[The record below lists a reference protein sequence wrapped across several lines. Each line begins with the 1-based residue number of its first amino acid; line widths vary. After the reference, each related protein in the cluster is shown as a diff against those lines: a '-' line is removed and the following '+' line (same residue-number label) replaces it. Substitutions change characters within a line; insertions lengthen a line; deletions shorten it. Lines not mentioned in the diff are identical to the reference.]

1 MLMMVPEGNS
11 RVNGKVIFID
21 KLPVEEQTKIRK
33 QIEKNEYFSNV
44 RRTK

>member
-1 MLMMVPEGNS
+1 MPTMVPEGNS
-11 RVNGKVIFID
+11 RVNGKVISIG

-33 QIEKNEYFSNV
+33 QIEKNEYFSDV